1 MLFTFDAVIISVHP
15 HNDRGTGIAAT
26 ELALLAGADMVNDI
40 RGLKYD
46 KKVVA
51 VARLAKY
58 GEAANDQFTMVHT
71 SAPATP
77 AADTTVADATVEET
91 VEVVPEEVTV
101 SENSMEEDCSNL
113 VIAQVNDYV
122 NVRSMPSED
131 GEILGKLYDDS
142 VGEFISEQ
150 NGWYEIK
157 SGSVQGFVKA
167 EYVVTGDDAVALAK
181 EVGKRI
187 ATVTT
192 TTLFVREQATTDSS
206 VVGMVPIEDE
216 LTVTEEGVTEGWVK
230 VSIEEGEGYVSTEFV
245 TLTTEFVK
253 AESKAEEEAR
263 LAREAEAKRLAE
275 EEAERK
281 RKEEE
286 ERKRKEEE
294 ERKRKEEEERK
305 KREEE
310 ENRKQQQANNNNDSS
325 NNSSSNN
332 SSSGNGSL
340 DNSSSQNSSTVNNT
354 VSSGGFRWPVPSSS
368 RITCTFGY
376 RNAPTT
382 GASTYHQGIDIGA
395 STGANIVAAKGGTVV
410 TASYNVAAGNY
421 IMISHGNGVYTV
433 YMHCS
438 RLLVS
443 VGQSVNQ
450 GDVIALVGSTGVS
463 TGPHLHFGVNV
474 NGSYVNPMNYVQP

>member
-1 MLFTFDAVIISVHP
+1 MF
-15 HNDRGTGIAAT
+15 R
-26 ELALLAGADMVNDI
+26 
-40 RGLKYD
+40 KYT
-46 KKVVA
+46 KVVA
-51 VARLAKY
+51 AICAAAVVISATSTMAMAGSFGLPSVGAATVIDTTPTVDSTNDTTTVATPLVADVAQQGSEKDTVSLVSLAV

-71 SAPATP
+71 SASAIP
-77 AADTTVADATVEET
+77 AADTAVADATVEET

-101 SENSMEEDCSNL
+101 SENSMEEDFSNL

-263 LAREAEAKRLAE
+263 LEAEAAAR
-275 EEAERK
+275 RK
-281 RKEEE
+281 
-286 ERKRKEEE
+286 
-294 ERKRKEEEERK
+294 
-305 KREEE
+305 
-310 ENRKQQQANNNNDSS
+310 ANAAA
-325 NNSSSNN
+325 SSSAA
-332 SSSGNGSL
+332 SESGA
-340 DNSSSQNSSTVNNT
+340 V
-354 VSSGGFRWPVPSSS
+354 VSGGSG
-368 RITCTFGY
+368 TG
-376 RNAPTT
+376 NAV
-382 GASTYHQGIDIGA
+382 ASYALQFVG
-395 STGANIVAAKGGTVV
+395 NPYVYGGTSL
-410 TASYNVAAGNY
+410 T
-421 IMISHGNGVYTV
+421 NGADCSGFVMAVY
-433 YMHCS
+433 S
-438 RLLVS
+438 
-443 VGQSVNQ
+443 
-450 GDVIALVGSTGVS
+450 
-463 TGPHLHFGVNV
+463 HFGVGLPHSSGAQRGCGYSVGGLANAQPGDIV
-474 NGSYVNPMNYVQP
+474 CYSGHVGIYIGNGQIVHASTAATGIKVSNASYRQVLSVRRIF

>member
-1 MLFTFDAVIISVHP
+1 MF
-15 HNDRGTGIAAT
+15 R
-26 ELALLAGADMVNDI
+26 
-40 RGLKYD
+40 KYT
-46 KKVVA
+46 KVVA
-51 VARLAKY
+51 AICAAAVVISATSTMAMAGSFGLPSVGAATVIDSTPAVDSTSDTTATTVATSLGAEPAQEVAESDTVSLVSLAV

-101 SENSMEEDCSNL
+101 SENSMEEDFSNL

-263 LAREAEAKRLAE
+263 LEAEAAAR
-275 EEAERK
+275 RK
-281 RKEEE
+281 
-286 ERKRKEEE
+286 
-294 ERKRKEEEERK
+294 
-305 KREEE
+305 
-310 ENRKQQQANNNNDSS
+310 ANAAA
-325 NNSSSNN
+325 SSSAA
-332 SSSGNGSL
+332 SESGA
-340 DNSSSQNSSTVNNT
+340 V
-354 VSSGGFRWPVPSSS
+354 VSGGSG
-368 RITCTFGY
+368 TG
-376 RNAPTT
+376 NAV
-382 GASTYHQGIDIGA
+382 ASYALQFVG
-395 STGANIVAAKGGTVV
+395 NPYVYGGTSL
-410 TASYNVAAGNY
+410 T
-421 IMISHGNGVYTV
+421 NGADCSGFVMAVY
-433 YMHCS
+433 
-438 RLLVS
+438 
-443 VGQSVNQ
+443 
-450 GDVIALVGSTGVS
+450 A
-463 TGPHLHFGVNV
+463 HFGVGLPHSSGAQRGCGYSVGGLANAQPGDIV
-474 NGSYVNPMNYVQP
+474 CYSGHVGIYIGNGQIVHASTAATGIKVSNASYRQVLSVRRIF